1 MPFAFPSWLWAP
13 RRPLRALLIAAVAV
27 PLALPAG
34 VHAQLPTLGD
44 GSEMSAAAERRL
56 GDRIARSLYRDPDFV
71 DDPVLVEYIQ
81 AIWQSLMAAARARG
95 EMSDELQERFAWEVL
110 LGRDRTVNA
119 FALPG
124 GYLGV
129 HAGLIAITASRD
141 ELASVLAHE
150 LSHVTQRHIS
160 RLMTQQSRSTPL
172 MLAAMV
178 MGALA
183 AGRSPEAA
191 NALIVGG
198 SAVHAQGQLNFSR
211 AMEREA
217 DRVGYGVMTGA
228 GFDGHGFA
236 GMFEKLQQASRIN
249 DNGSFPYLR
258 SHPLTTERIADMRSR
273 LPMAGL
279 APDTAGRSPAADN
292 GGNSRAQATAGVL
305 PPVNVTAATVPGG
318 LAHAMV
324 VARARVVSR
333 PGVDALRAWAGEP
346 DQGGFKAQPPVR
358 QVVALYAGAL
368 ASVQQRD
375 LDHARTLAARLV
387 PLVAGDA
394 RPARL
399 VRLLGAEIELTGNR
413 GAAAAAYLA
422 VPADKAAPAGRPEV
436 VYYAQAGQ
444 HGSGARDVS
453 DRLQTWVARNP
464 RDATAWQLLA
474 AAYRAD
480 GQPLRALRAEAEAQI
495 AHVDWQ
501 GAVDRYRAGQE
512 LMRAG
517 GPGADYVEASISDT
531 RLREAE
537 LRLREEA
544 AER

>member
-1 MPFAFPSWLWAP
+1 MPFALPSCPRAL
-13 RRPLRALLIAAVAV
+13 RRPLRAVLIAAVAV
-27 PLALPAG
+27 PPVLPAG

-81 AIWQSLMAAARARG
+81 TIWQSLMAAARARG

-183 AGRSPEAA
+183 ASRSPEAA

-198 SAVHAQGQLNFSR
+198 TAVHAQGQLNFSR

-228 GFDGHGFA
+228 GFDGQGFA

-279 APDTAGRSPAADN
+279 VTDTAARTPAADT
-292 GGNSRAQATAGVL
+292 GVSRAPAAAGVL
-305 PPVNVTAATVPGG
+305 PAVNVTAAAVPGG
-318 LAHAMV
+318 LEHAMV
-324 VARARVVSR
+324 AARARVVSR

-346 DQGGFKAQPPVR
+346 DQGGFTAQPPAR
-358 QVVALYAGAL
+358 QAVALYAGAL

-375 LDHARTLAARLV
+375 LDHARRLAARLV

-399 VRLLGAEIELTGNR
+399 ARLLGAEIELTENR
-413 GAAAAAYLA
+413 GAAAAASLA
-422 VPADKAAPAGRPEV
+422 APADKAAPAGRPELL
-436 VYYAQAGQ
+436 YYAQASQ

-474 AAYRAD
+474 TAYRAD
-480 GQPLRALRAEAEAQI
+480 GQPLRALRAEAEAQV

-517 GPGADYVEASISDT
+517 GPGADYVEASIIDT

>member
-1 MPFAFPSWLWAP
+1 MPFAFPSCLQRL
-13 RRPLRALLIAAVAV
+13 RRPLRTLLIAAVAV
-27 PLALPAG
+27 PLVLPAA

-81 AIWQSLMAAARARG
+81 TIWQSLMAAARARG

-183 AGRSPEAA
+183 ASRSPQAA

-198 SAVHAQGQLNFSR
+198 TAVHAQGQLNFSR

-228 GFDGHGFA
+228 GFDGQGFA

-279 APDTAGRSPAADN
+279 VPDTAVRMSAADVDAA
-292 GGNSRAQATAGVL
+292 RASAAGVL
-305 PPVNVTAATVPGG
+305 PAVNVTAAAVPGG
-318 LAHAMV
+318 LEHAMV
-324 VARARVVSR
+324 AARARVVSR

-346 DQGGFKAQPPVR
+346 DQGGFKAQPPAR

-387 PLVAGDA
+387 PLVAGEA

-399 VRLLGAEIELTGNR
+399 VRLLGAEIELTENR
-413 GAAAAAYLA
+413 GAAAAAHLA
-422 VPADKAAPAGRPEV
+422 TAPDKAAPAGRPEL
-436 VYYAQAGQ
+436 VYYAQASQ

-474 AAYRAD
+474 TAYRAD
-480 GQPLRALRAEAEAQI
+480 GQPLRALRAEAEAQV

-517 GPGADYVEASISDT
+517 GPGADYV
-531 RLREAE
+531 
-537 LRLREEA
+537 
-544 AER
+544 

>member
-1 MPFAFPSWLWAP
+1 MPFAFPSCLRAL
-13 RRPLRALLIAAVAV
+13 RRPLRSLLIAAVAV
-27 PLALPAG
+27 PLVLPAT
-34 VHAQLPTLGD
+34 VHAQLLPTLGD

-81 AIWQSLMAAARARG
+81 TIWQSLMAAARARG

-150 LSHVTQRHIS
+150 LSHVTQRHIA
-160 RLMTQQSRSTPL
+160 RLMTQQSRTTPL

-183 AGRSPEAA
+183 ASRSPEAA

-198 SAVHAQGQLNFSR
+198 TAVHAQGQLNFSR

-228 GFDGHGFA
+228 GFDGQGFA

-249 DNGSFPYLR
+249 DNGAFPYLR

-279 APDTAGRSPAADN
+279 VPEAAARLPAADA
-292 GGNSRAQATAGVL
+292 GASRASVRTGVL
-305 PPVNVTAATVPGG
+305 PAINVTAAMESGG
-318 LAHAMV
+318 LEHAMIA
-324 VARARVVSR
+324 ARARIVSR
-333 PGVDALRAWAGEP
+333 PGVDALRAWAAEP
-346 DQGGFKAQPPVR
+346 DQGGFKAQPPAR
-358 QVVALYAGAL
+358 QAVALYAGAL

-375 LDHARTLAARLV
+375 LDHARRLAARLA
-387 PLVAGDA
+387 PLVAGEA

-399 VRLLGAEIELTGNR
+399 ARLLGAEIELTENR
-413 GAAAAAYLA
+413 GAAATPYLA
-422 VPADKAAPAGRPEV
+422 APADKAAPAGRPELL
-436 VYYAQAGQ
+436 YYAQASQ

-464 RDATAWQLLA
+464 RDAAAWQLLA
-474 AAYRAD
+474 TAYRAD
-480 GQPLRALRAEAEAQI
+480 GQPLRALRAEAEAQV
-495 AHVDWQ
+495 AQVDWQ

-517 GPGADYVEASISDT
+517 GPGADYVEASIIDT
-531 RLREAE
+531 RLREVE

>member
-1 MPFAFPSWLWAP
+1 MPFAFPSCLRAL
-13 RRPLRALLIAAVAV
+13 RRPLRSLLIAAVAL
-27 PLALPAG
+27 PLVLPARTQ
-34 VHAQLPTLGD
+34 AQQLPTLGD

-81 AIWQSLMAAARARG
+81 TIWQSLMEAARARG

-183 AGRSPEAA
+183 ASRSPQAA

-198 SAVHAQGQLNFSR
+198 TAVHAQGQLNFSR

-228 GFDGHGFA
+228 GFDGQGFA

-279 APDTAGRSPAADN
+279 VPETASRTPAVDTAVPRTP
-292 GGNSRAQATAGVL
+292 ATAGVL
-305 PPVNVTAATVPGG
+305 PTVDVTAAAVPSA
-318 LAHAMV
+318 LEHAMV
-324 VARARVVSR
+324 AARARVVSQ

-346 DQGGFKAQPPVR
+346 DQGGFQAQPAAR
-358 QVVALYAGAL
+358 QAVALYAGAL
-368 ASVQQRD
+368 ASMQQRD
-375 LDHARTLAARLV
+375 LDHARRLAARLA
-387 PLVAGDA
+387 PLVACEA

-399 VRLLGAEIELTGNR
+399 ARLLGAEIELTENR

-422 VPADKAAPAGRPEV
+422 APSGKAAPAGRPELL
-436 VYYAQAGQ
+436 YYAQASQ

-453 DRLQTWVARNP
+453 DRLQTWVARHP
-464 RDATAWQLLA
+464 RDATAWQSLA
-474 AAYRAD
+474 TAYRAE
-480 GQPLRALRAEAEAQI
+480 GQPLRALRAEAEAQV

-517 GPGADYVEASISDT
+517 GPGADYVEASIIDT